1 MATDGVKIIDSDTA
15 HDVYNGIYTLY
26 NNGAT
31 HEEMMEAFPFGWTVE
46 GDGFEHEQY
55 ITAWALAMWET
66 GGLTPDHL
74 TEVQRVVALGN
85 GVRVWTEEVDAKAGA
100 ARQKE
105 LDKLLKKISVPP
117 TRIKKRQLPPKTPPQ
132 YPAGTLLAFPGTDGQ
147 WGLAIV
153 TNVVWHSRRYQY
165 TLALTNWQGT
175 QPPDVATLAPLQ
187 LWGYKIPVGGSFEI
201 PNHLEQLIADGTMNE
216 LWALQTEEY
225 VPGLCTTGASAA
237 TIKEMTGWWVVAG
250 QTDATHLA
258 GCIGSRSVF
267 ANANGF
273 LQYVAQT
280 TTGTA
285 DAQPYPI
292 ESFSWEFALKN
303 QGR

>member
-31 HEEMMEAFPFGWTVE
+31 HEEIIEAFPFVWEVE

-66 GGLTPDHL
+66 GGLGADHL
-74 TEVQRVVALGN
+74 HEVQRVVALGH
-85 GVRVWTEEVDAKAGA
+85 GVRIWTEEVNAKEGA

-105 LDKLLKKISVPP
+105 LEKLLKKISVPP

-132 YPAGTLLAFPGTDGQ
+132 HPAGTLLAFPAEGDV
-147 WGLAIV
+147 WGMAVV
-153 TNVVWHSRRYQY
+153 THVVWRKRRYEY
-165 TLALTNWQGT
+165 SVALTNWQGAQ
-175 QPPDVATLAPLQ
+175 QPETATLPPLQ
-187 LWGYKIPVGGSFEI
+187 LWGYKIPVGGNFEI
-201 PNHLEQLIADGTMNE
+201 PDNLEQLMAEGKMND
-216 LWALQTEEY
+216 LWKPQTEEY
-225 VPGLCTTGASAA
+225 VLGLCSGVTDAA
-237 TIKEMTGWWVVAG
+237 TMTDLTKWWVAVG
-250 QTDATHLA
+250 QTDVANLQ
-258 GCIGSRSVF
+258 GVSGSRRPF
-267 ANANGF
+267 GNADDF
-273 LQYVAQT
+273 LDYVTQT

-292 ESFSWEFALKN
+292 ESYQPWY
-303 QGR
+303 